1 MTRAR
6 KKSGF
11 TGVDEMLAP
20 LFADSRRAIKAA
32 ATKRASGYSKRLAVR
47 ATFALIEGMIHVQKQ
62 RALKHAKEMDYS
74 PSELALLREES
85 YRLNNRGDIDVV
97 QSFLRVPENLLFAW
111 KMARGADRSN
121 FQIDLGSDGWRCLK
135 ESLKVR
141 NRLTHPRSEQDLEV
155 SRDEINALLAAQLWV
170 LENEFQTIAAGMKHP
185 RRLKGTGERGA

>member
-1 MTRAR
+1 
-6 KKSGF
+6 
-11 TGVDEMLAP
+11 
-20 LFADSRRAIKAA
+20 
-32 ATKRASGYSKRLAVR
+32 
-47 ATFALIEGMIHVQKQ
+47 
-62 RALKHAKEMDYS
+62 MDYS

-85 YRLNNRGDIDVV
+85 YRLNHRWRNRSGADLP
-97 QSFLRVPENLLFAW
+97 SCSREPPLRMEN
-111 KMARGADRSN
+111 ARGADRSN